1 MARKVLQI
9 IANDAARRTL
19 GALGSPLIQV
29 TVRGH
34 VTNGSNFNTL
44 TIERVCTC
52 RSMNL
57 PIVASQ
63 NARCALGEIAKS
75 KASHEVTLQGRVIQ
89 GAFGNCL
96 ILDQVGKQARLP
108 IIADASMRK
117 TLAGMASEK
126 GGEIS
131 IRARVVE
138 QGGNKVLVL
147 ANEGGTGRR

>member
-9 IANDAARRTL
+9 IASEAARRTL

-34 VTNGSNFNTL
+34 VTSGSNCNTL

-52 RSMNL
+52 KSMTL
-57 PIVASQ
+57 PIIASQ
-63 NARCALGEIAKS
+63 AACATLGEIAKS
-75 KASHEVTLQGRVIQ
+75 KASHEVALQGRVVQ

-96 ILDQVGKQARLP
+96 ILDQVGKAARLP

-117 TLAGMASEK
+117 ILAGMASEK
-126 GGEIS
+126 GGEITV
-131 IRARVVE
+131 RARVVE
-138 QGGNKVLVL
+138 QAGNKVLVL
-147 ANEGGTGRR
+147 GR